1 MSNQNDEEKCFQ
13 IANELTD
20 LQQQVNDFNGLK
32 NDKTYMK
39 LEELLT
45 RCLLKL
51 DELDRKDENINKQ
64 RRTLIDFTN
73 ELADYLESKA
83 SKDATNNDSNKQKNN
98 KRQRILNTD
107 NVMNNEISYFDPA
120 NNHLVISQND
130 VDSKFKCINCDTEFK
145 LIDYFSHKLYC
156 QFE

>member
-13 IANELTD
+13 IANDLTD

-73 ELADYLESKA
+73 ELADYLESKT
-83 SKDATNNDSNKQKNN
+83 SKDATKNDSNKQKNN
-98 KRQRILNTD
+98 KRQRIFNTD

-130 VDSKFKCINCDTEFK
+130 IDSKFKCINCDTEFK

-156 QFE
+156 QLE

>member
-13 IANELTD
+13 IENELTD

-73 ELADYLESKA
+73 ELADYLETKG
-83 SKDATNNDSNKQKNN
+83 SKDLISNNDSNNQKNN
-98 KRQRILNTD
+98 KRQRIINTD
-107 NVMNNEISYFDPA
+107 NIDNEISYFDSTKS
-120 NNHLVISQND
+120 HLVISQND
-130 VDSKFKCINCDTEFK
+130 IDSKFKCINCDIEFK

-156 QFE
+156 QLE